1 MSSHRLHNTLV
12 LTAALA
18 AALTVVQTQTNWLV
32 AGASVAV
39 ERERCF
45 GVARE
50 AGNDCATPKHSC
62 AAQAKQARD
71 PQEWVML
78 PKGLCD
84 KIVGG
89 VTETL

>member
-1 MSSHRLHNTLV
+1 MSKAAQNSMVILAALG
-12 LTAALA
+12 AALA
-18 AALTVVQTQTNWLV
+18 VLQTQTNWLS
-32 AGASVAV
+32 GASEETV

-62 AAQAKQARD
+62 AAQAIKARD
-71 PQEWVML
+71 ASEWIML

-84 KIVGG
+84 KLVSGKA
-89 VTETL
+89 ESL